1 MLYQVIPTVSTESGL
16 SYIEASDAYE
26 AAFKWA
32 DAYAKRTHRNVWLRR
47 LSPED
52 PGDRFLVTDS
62 KDDSHRLLVYEA
74 TSDEAVSRHLD
85 EMELRYGTQ

>member
-16 SYIEASDAYE
+16 SYVEAADAYE

-32 DAYAKRTHRNVWLRR
+32 DEYSRRSGRNCWLRR

-52 PGDRFLVTDS
+52 PGDRFLVSDS
-62 KDDSHRLLVYEA
+62 RGDSHRLLVY
-74 TSDEAVSRHLD
+74 DAVAGQER
-85 EMELRYGTQ
+85 